1 MSDDYYCIKCGHYP
15 EVSFIRVVEC
25 ECDCHGDKS
34 MFYGDSRDD
43 NRIEKK

>member
-1 MSDDYYCIKCGHYP
+1 MRDDSYCIKCGHYP
-15 EVSFIRVVEC
+15 EVSFIRDVER

-43 NRIEKK
+43 NRIDKK